1 MKIDSLKELKALI
14 KLCRQLGVDAIEVD
28 NVKFGLGPEP
38 VTYKQ
43 QKGQATSF
51 ISNNTDG
58 TPDLPNIKTPDALT
72 EEQMLFY
79 SAVGNAEQ
87 Q

>member
-38 VTYKQ
+38 VTYKPYTATQ
-43 QKGQATSF
+43 QAAFT
-51 ISNNTDG
+51 TDG

-72 EEQMLFY
+72 EEQMLMW
-79 SAVGNAEQ
+79 SAQSNEQ
-87 Q
+87 